1 MTANTAAAAILRP
14 IIEQLPATKTNRDTR
29 EREAMAAAAGVL
41 EHGRQ
46 PLPAI
51 GRVYHRHG

>member
-1 MTANTAAAAILRP
+1 MTANTAAAAILRA
-14 IIEQLPATKTNRDTR
+14 ILEQLPATKTNRDTR